1 MKSEIIKL
9 TQARRLREQH
19 GKPQV
24 IALSTYASDEALR
37 RLRPEDGPQATAAEQ
52 RALTEAVAVA
62 LRADG
67 TEVRLIELQA
77 ADYLRWLLGS
87 GFRNT
92 AARRAQ
98 WINLQVR

>member
-1 MKSEIIKL
+1 MLSIDS
-9 TQARRLREQH
+9 
-19 GKPQV
+19 
-24 IALSTYASDEALR
+24 AL
-37 RLRPEDGPQATAAEQ
+37 
-52 RALTEAVAVA
+52 
-62 LRADG
+62 ADG

-77 ADYLRWLLGS
+77 ADYLRWLLAA